1 MEEQRSILLSINI
14 CTYNRAKDL
23 QILLE
28 ELSKQFKKIYE
39 SSENPPELKKSL
51 EILVIDNNSTDSTSD
66 LILGIISKKDIYSP
80 DIKYILETQQGSSHA
95 RNRGIRESQ
104 GYVLAFIDDDILL
117 AKNWLMNCLLIASKK
132 PQNYVAGARVIA
144 DWEDDVP
151 SWLNL
156 EPPFE
161 IIQSCF
167 PSHDYGEKV
176 LQYPFELKSFYQTAI
191 IQEDNP
197 VLDIELQENKFFKK
211 LETVENKFKRKVQNP
226 ISACFL
232 ASKDVFEKHG
242 DFRNDLGIIADRR
255 GACEDTEFFWRL
267 IAEEVKVIY
276 QPAISVTH
284 PIPAKRMTQDF
295 VLKWYDLIGYTLEYM
310 KANNLVHHATNIS
323 QYDGKKSELKLKLQ
337 LLFFFI
343 CYLASYFTFD
353 PVKIFW
359 FRTGIAK
366 AQGGIRFARNK
377 QGLI

>member
-1 MEEQRSILLSINI
+1 MEDQRSTLLSINI

-23 QILLE
+23 KTLLE
-28 ELSKQFKKIYE
+28 ELCKQFKKIYE
-39 SSENPPELKKSL
+39 KSEDPHLLKEAL
-51 EILVIDNNSTDSTSD
+51 EILVIDNNSTDNTSD
-66 LILGIISKKDIYSP
+66 LVLDIISKKDLYSP
-80 DIKYILETQQGSSHA
+80 DIKYILETQQGSSYA
-95 RNRGIRESQ
+95 RNRGIREAQ
-104 GYVLAFIDDDILL
+104 GQLLAFIDDDVLL
-117 AKNWLMNCLLIASKK
+117 EKNWLMNCLIIAGKK
-132 PQNYVAGARVIA
+132 PSEYVAGARVVA
-144 DWEDDVP
+144 QWDQDLP
-151 SWLNL
+151 NWLNL

-167 PSHDYGEKV
+167 PAHDYGEKV
-176 LQYPFELKSFYQTAI
+176 LHYPFELKSFYQTAI

-197 VLDIELQENKFFKK
+197 VLDTELQENKFFKK
-211 LETVENKFKRKVQNP
+211 LESVENRFKRKVQNP

-232 ASKDVFEKHG
+232 ASKDIFEKHG
-242 DFRNDLGIIADRR
+242 GFRNDLGIIADRR

-267 IAEEVKVIY
+267 IAEDVKVIY
-276 QPAISVTH
+276 QPAICVIH
-284 PIPAKRMTQDF
+284 PIPAKRMTKDF

-323 QYDGKKSELKLKLQ
+323 SYDPKKSETKLKLQ
-337 LLFFFI
+337 LLFFFT

-359 FRTGIAK
+359 FRANISK